1 MVVAMI
7 ESQAG
12 LDAVDA
18 IASVDG
24 VDVVLVGAND
34 LSVAL
39 GVAGH
44 MDSPQVHDAYVRV
57 IEACRAK
64 GRRWGSADW
73 AGAQTSS
80 VATWS
85 SAPAT
90 SPPATTS
97 PSSALRPRRSVSS
110 STDGHSTPQET
121 PMKIC
126 VYGAGA
132 VGGHIAGG

>member
-85 SAPAT
+85 RRP
-90 SPPATTS
+90 
-97 PSSALRPRRSVSS
+97 LRLHRQRHLLPRRCGRAEAS
-110 STDGHSTPQET
+110 
-121 PMKIC
+121 
-126 VYGAGA
+126 A
-132 VGGHIAGG
+132 VRLMDTRLRRKHP